1 MKLAI
6 IAEHSGYQLTS
17 YGNGNTYTL
26 AETETGLSVFFQ
38 GDDATLFREEM
49 EVFEKHMPL
58 ANALR
63 YLWYMYSDVAT
74 REGE

>member
-1 MKLAI
+1 MKPVILA
-6 IAEHSGYQLTS
+6 AHSGYRLTS
-17 YGNGNTYTL
+17 YGNGTAYTL

-49 EVFEKHMPL
+49 EVFEEHNPEDDL
-58 ANALR
+58 LE
-63 YLWYMYSDVAT
+63 YLWCLYSGIAT